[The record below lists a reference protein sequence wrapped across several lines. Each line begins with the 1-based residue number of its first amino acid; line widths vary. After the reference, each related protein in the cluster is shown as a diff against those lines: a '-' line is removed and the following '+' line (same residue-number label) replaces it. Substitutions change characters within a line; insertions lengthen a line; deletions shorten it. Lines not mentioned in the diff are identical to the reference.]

1 VHLKERP
8 VTNTVIRW
16 HTARWLRVSP
26 GAPGIA
32 VMIVFP
38 VVFLLPVEGTG
49 LFSSALEGST
59 VLFWLGTF
67 VLAATLGR
75 DSGRPTA
82 SFLWVHQKGGS
93 VTDLALAHWLLDL
106 AFALAIAAWW
116 IVGWLAANALRLG
129 APASYALTLA
139 ISAVFLLLIAHS
151 LLFPIAAAGWSRGV
165 DALMLL
171 GFLSLVEPFLA
182 RTLPALPQR
191 LLYLVVPPFVDALR
205 AGRLLDLP
213 ASTAAGEL
221 LHLIAFPALAIAA
234 GIWLLHRWRPGAI

>member
-8 VTNTVIRW
+8 VMNTVIRW
-16 HTARWLRVSP
+16 HTARWRRVSP

-32 VMIVFP
+32 IMIAFP

-49 LFSSALEGST
+49 LFGSALEGTT

-67 VLAATLGR
+67 ILAATLGR

-116 IVGWLAANALRLG
+116 IVGWLVANALRMA
-129 APASYALTLA
+129 APPSHAITLA
-139 ISAVFLLLIAHS
+139 ITAVFVLLIAHA

-171 GFLSLVEPFLA
+171 GFLSLLEPFLA
-182 RTLPALPQR
+182 RTLPALLRR
-191 LLYLVVPPFVDALR
+191 LLHVLVPPFLDALR
-205 AGRLLDLP
+205 AGRLRDLP

-221 LHLIAFPALAIAA
+221 SHLIAFPALAIAV
-234 GIWLLHRWRPGAI
+234 GIWLLHRWRPGTT